1 MKNRNIYQQKQKLD
15 NLFELASQKLERSG
29 LVNELINEI
38 RDPLSR
44 HLCVLISG
52 FVEQAIRELFV
63 TYANEKS
70 SPNFARYVEITW
82 NRNQNMKQEDLLQLM
97 GSFNSQWHQ
106 TLKDFLAID
115 GRGDA
120 LNSIVNL
127 RNSIAHGG
135 TLSSSLVNVR
145 EYYGKIVAIIDYIED
160 NFTNP

>member
-1 MKNRNIYQQKQKLD
+1 
-15 NLFELASQKLERSG
+15 
-29 LVNELINEI
+29 
-38 RDPLSR
+38 
-44 HLCVLISG
+44 
-52 FVEQAIRELFV
+52 
-63 TYANEKS
+63 
-70 SPNFARYVEITW
+70 
-82 NRNQNMKQEDLLQLM
+82 MKQEDLLQLM